1 MMVRLF
7 KWFVVVMSG
16 LLVVWW
22 LNIPFLDSQKNT
34 DPTIVTSTPILEDLI
49 TRIVGPDINIV
60 SLVERTTDP
69 ITQSIPVEK
78 LMVLETAD
86 VVVLNGGGLEANYGD
101 LSKYIR
107 KGTTVINIHDLM
119 SKYEKKWPTYYWMS
133 PVSWNKLVHYLQI
146 KLKNKFPK
154 RRSEINYRKMA
165 YTNDIYSLYQS
176 IKSSLDRIP
185 KNKKIILSNHVSFA
199 PFAKA
204 FGFKFMAFNLMDPLD
219 ETALNNMVDT
229 LKKKNIRVLHPN
241 DAVSKEGIDALVKA
255 ALAQGWQLS
264 VGKPIFSLNIDVKG
278 SGVDSY
284 IKMMEFNSRSLGD
297 G

>member
-86 VVVLNGGGLEANYGD
+86 VVVLNGG
-101 LSKYIR
+101 
-107 KGTTVINIHDLM
+107 
-119 SKYEKKWPTYYWMS
+119 
-133 PVSWNKLVHYLQI
+133 
-146 KLKNKFPK
+146 
-154 RRSEINYRKMA
+154 
-165 YTNDIYSLYQS
+165 
-176 IKSSLDRIP
+176 
-185 KNKKIILSNHVSFA
+185 
-199 PFAKA
+199 
-204 FGFKFMAFNLMDPLD
+204 
-219 ETALNNMVDT
+219 
-229 LKKKNIRVLHPN
+229 
-241 DAVSKEGIDALVKA
+241 
-255 ALAQGWQLS
+255 
-264 VGKPIFSLNIDVKG
+264 
-278 SGVDSY
+278 
-284 IKMMEFNSRSLGD
+284 
-297 G
+297 